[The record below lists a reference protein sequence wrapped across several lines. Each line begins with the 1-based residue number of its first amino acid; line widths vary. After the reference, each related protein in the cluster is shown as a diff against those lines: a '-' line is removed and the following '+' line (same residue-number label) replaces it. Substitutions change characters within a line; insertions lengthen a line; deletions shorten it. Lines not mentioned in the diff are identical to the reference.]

1 MKENIK
7 TMRHCSWTKICTS
20 LWRFGL
26 QPSNFFH
33 FPPQGSE
40 DPILVKLA
48 LMAEKP
54 KLHKENLLS
63 YDFSNTRLQPSN
75 RNFASLY
82 KLAILQPKHFSHSRA
97 LQLHS
102 ATRLRYHKHHVRAT
116 RSSRKSDN
124 FPNACGFRWWCEI
137 WVSHQSGSFLSW
149 GTWSH
154 LHLVAATALSLLTAT
169 ASPAAVRAYCT
180 TLCSRRGKMLS
191 RLSRTISSSQK

>member
-1 MKENIK
+1 MDRQEYQYLSQWPCWRLDELGPLTQMKRWSIETDVQLKRLRWRKISVFLK

-48 LMAEKP
+48 SMAEKP

-63 YDFSNTRLQPSN
+63 YDFSNTRLHPSN

-137 WVSHQSGSFLSW
+137 WVSHQSGSLLS
-149 GTWSH
+149 
-154 LHLVAATALSLLTAT
+154 
-169 ASPAAVRAYCT
+169 
-180 TLCSRRGKMLS
+180 
-191 RLSRTISSSQK
+191 